1 MASAAATAGVTQVN
15 AVQVRGP
22 GCQLVS
28 GHISRTFCSQR
39 HRFMVRMGLEIPA
52 DDATAATKSAAAKNS
67 EKENA
72 EGARVAEGSSAER

>member
-1 MASAAATAGVTQVN
+1 MASAAATAEVTQVN
-15 AVQVRGP
+15 AVQVRAV
-22 GCQLVS
+22 VS
-28 GHISRTFCSQR
+28 GHISRTFCSHG

-72 EGARVAEGSSAER
+72 EGARVAEGASAER